1 MSLPLL
7 GALGGLAL
15 VDSTSIGTLL
25 LPVWF
30 LLVPHG
36 VRTGRYLL
44 YLGTLAVFYALVGVA
59 LLLGGRAWLG
69 DVGRQLET
77 TSGARVALVVGVAL
91 LVGSFFIGNGKG
103 KGPGRLSRWRDRA
116 MGPFGAQGT
125 SGRGGVV
132 GLALLAGTIEVASM
146 LPYLG
151 AIGLL
156 ATSDLSLAPQLG
168 LLAGYCLLMVAPAV
182 VLLGLRLG
190 ARRWVEPQLQRL
202 AAWMERGSGETM
214 AWVVGIIGFLV
225 ARNAWPQADLA
236 ALWES
241 LAG

>member
-30 LLVPHG
+30 LLMPHG

-44 YLGTLAVFYALVGVA
+44 YLGTMAVFYALVGTL

-69 DVGRQLET
+69 DVGQQLET
-77 TSGARVALVVGVAL
+77 TNGARVAFVVGVAL
-91 LVGSFFIGNGKG
+91 LVGSFFIGRKG
-103 KGPGRLSRWRDRA
+103 SGPGRLSRWRDRA
-116 MGPFGAQGT
+116 MGPSGEVGT
-125 SGRGGVV
+125 SGAGGVV

-151 AIGLL
+151 AIGML
-156 ATSDLSLAPQLG
+156 ATSDLALAPQLG
-168 LLAGYCLLMVAPAV
+168 LLGAYCLVMVAPAL

-190 ARRWVEPQLQRL
+190 ARRFVEPLLQRIQ
-202 AAWMERGSGETM
+202 AWMERSSGETM
-214 AWVVGIIGFLV
+214 AWIVGIIGFLI
-225 ARNAWPQADLA
+225 ARNAWPQADLP

-241 LAG
+241 LAR